1 MNLSS
6 VESSENAE
14 ALLVRTVV
22 IGQQLARQSCE
33 TSTSLYGEL
42 QLLVSTHTE
51 RACTFLVNLITF
63 LLRCFLQCIR
73 KLKSVSTNERAIFF
87 TTAITVRSIV
97 IFLSDIF
104 DEVDEQIKKHAGL
117 QANCVGGGRIEH
129 DPDEKTIKVYGY
141 SQGFGKADHQVSVD
155 LLKKKYPDYNI
166 TCSDEGY

>member
-1 MNLSS
+1 MFMRIVSIRRF
-6 VESSENAE
+6 
-14 ALLVRTVV
+14 VRM
-22 IGQQLARQSCE
+22 S
-33 TSTSLYGEL
+33 
-42 QLLVSTHTE
+42 QLLDNVSDVDIDGYGRFKYILINVQDDVGKTSKKIVRGYA
-51 RACTFLVNLITF
+51 RA
-63 LLRCFLQCIR
+63 QWH
-73 KLKSVSTNERAIFF
+73 A
-87 TTAITVRSIV
+87 
-97 IFLSDIF
+97 DIF